1 MTGASSERLPGDR
14 PLPSRPPPGRRT
26 DPLSWIW
33 DNLLGTPGNAALT
46 ALGLLIVWWIGGSLL
61 EFALIDAAWTG
72 DSGAACRGFAGACW
86 PFVAAKLDQ
95 FVYGRYP
102 DAELWRVHAAGAAVA
117 FGLFAVLWPGT
128 PRKLVVVLAVFV
140 ALPVAVA
147 ALLYG
152 GVFGLPVVD
161 TPRWGGLMLTL
172 VIALTGIAWS
182 LPLGVL
188 LALGRR
194 SDLPVIR
201 WFCIAFIEL
210 WRGVPLVTVLF
221 MASVLLPLFLP
232 AGVSFD
238 KLLRALIAVALF
250 ASAYVAEVVRGGLQS
265 IGEGQY
271 QAAHALG
278 LGYWPM
284 MTLIVLPQALKNVIP
299 GLINVFIGLFK
310 DTTLV
315 LTIGLLDFL
324 GMIQLGLADANWSA
338 PYVSHTAYLFAGMV
352 FWVFCFAMS
361 RYSQS
366 LEQRLEAGVRPQRF

>member
-1 MTGASSERLPGDR
+1 MSGRAGHFVREELAGAR
-14 PLPSRPPPGRRT
+14 PAPPRRRGAAR
-26 DPLSWIW
+26 WAW
-33 DNLLGTPGNAALT
+33 DNLLGTPANAALT
-46 ALGLLIVWWIGGSLL
+46 VLGLLIVWWLAEAVL
-61 EFALIDAAWTG
+61 QFALFDAVWTG
-72 DSGAACRGFAGACW
+72 ASGADCRGFAGACW
-86 PFVAAKLDQ
+86 PFIAAKLDQ

-102 DAELWRVHAAGAAVA
+102 DTELWRVHAAGAGVA
-117 FGLFAVLWPGT
+117 LGLFAVLSPGT
-128 PRKLVVVLAVFV
+128 PRKLIVVPALFV
-140 ALPVAVA
+140 ILPVAIA
-147 ALLYG
+147 GLLYG

-172 VIALTGIAWS
+172 VIALSGIGGS

-201 WFCIAFIEL
+201 WFCTAFIEL

-232 AGVSFD
+232 AGVTFD

-250 ASAYVAEVVRGGLQS
+250 AAAYVAEVVRGGLQS

-271 QAAHALG
+271 EAARALG
-278 LGYWPM
+278 LGYSRM
-284 MTLIVLPQALKNVIP
+284 MGLVVLPQALKNVIP
-299 GLINVFIGLFK
+299 ALVNVFIGLFK

-324 GMIQLGLADANWSA
+324 GMIQLGLSDASWSA
-338 PYVSHTAYLFAGMV
+338 PYVSHTAYLFAGVV
-352 FWVFCFAMS
+352 FWAFCFSLS
-361 RYSQS
+361 RYAAS
-366 LEQRLEAGVRPQRF
+366 LERRLGAGADPRRF